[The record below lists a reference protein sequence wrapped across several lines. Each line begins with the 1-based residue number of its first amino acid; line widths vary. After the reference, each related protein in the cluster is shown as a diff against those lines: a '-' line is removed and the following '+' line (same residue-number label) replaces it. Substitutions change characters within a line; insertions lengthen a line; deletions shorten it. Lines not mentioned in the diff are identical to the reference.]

1 MLLLLVEDDL
11 DLAAAII
18 DFLELDNVR
27 CDHAADGEL
36 ALRLI
41 REQAYDVVILD
52 INLPKRNGLDVC
64 EAMRQAG
71 LDTPVLMLTAMD
83 TLQDKLTGF
92 DKGADDYLIKPFDME
107 ELVVR
112 AKVLAKRRS
121 GQMTKLAV
129 GDLIYHIER
138 TEITRGG
145 TPVTLSPTAVK
156 ILEVLMRASPNVVS
170 REKLISDVW
179 GDEAPDSNSLK
190 VHMFNLR
197 KQVDQGFETKLLHTV
212 TGKGFAVREESKA

>member
-36 ALRLI
+36 ALHLI

-138 TEITRGG
+138 TEFTRGG